1 MTATVIDSISFFIL
15 ISGGLKTTRL
25 TNLIRFEPTF
35 VTKRCVFARS
45 HPCKFLFQGY
55 AGSLSS
61 EADPLEECPIS

>member
-1 MTATVIDSISFFIL
+1 MTATVIDTISFFIL

-45 HPCKFLFQGY
+45 HPCKFF
-55 AGSLSS
+55 LSGVCGF
-61 EADPLEECPIS
+61 AFF